1 MQNKLKTEIMKIA
14 IIVAMDKEFAQLAKL
29 LDHATT
35 TEHHGRTVVTG
46 EMGRHTLILQQSG
59 IGKVNAAICTVEM
72 INRYKPELVIS
83 TGVAGGA
90 DPTLDV
96 QNVVVGL
103 SRCVLRRRQRLR
115 SGAGHADT
123 L

>member
-1 MQNKLKTEIMKIA
+1 MKIA

-96 QNVVVGL
+96 QKVVGG
-103 SRCVLRRRQRLR
+103 REC
-115 SGAGHADT
+115 A
-123 L
+123 